1 MDEGIKKVK
10 LLLKGLSCANCANK
24 IESKVNNIKG
34 VEEAF
39 VNFATSTLTIEV
51 LEGYKKEELIEEV
64 KGIVK
69 SIEKD
74 VIIEEIK
81 GSLKRPTK
89 TVSKCEDN
97 SCVINDNSDINAEII
112 NNNNKIL
119 LKGLTCANCA
129 NKIENKVK
137 KLDSIKNATINFATT
152 TLIVELN
159 QGNEI
164 DEVFKEISKIVKS
177 LEPDVEVELK
187 KEVKRS
193 KKNRTILNDKN
204 STDELIVEDEKKTI
218 VSYIKEN
225 IALFIGMIGFIIA
238 VMLEGYPLVA
248 FIIFVATYLLI
259 GKNVLITAAKNILR
273 GEVFDENFLMAIATL
288 GAFAIG
294 EYPEAV
300 AVMLFFEIGEAFQ
313 KYAVERSRKSISS
326 LMNIRA
332 DYATVLE
339 NGNEIRVDPEDV
351 EIDEIIII
359 KPGER
364 VPLDGIVVDGTSF
377 IDTSALTG
385 ESVPREITVDTEILA
400 GAINNTGVLKVRVTK
415 EYGESTVARILE
427 LVENASNKKALTEK
441 FITKFSKI
449 YTPVVCLIAL
459 LVAVVPPLI
468 MKDQTFSVWIYRA
481 LSLLVVSC
489 PCALVVSVPL
499 GIFAGIGGASK
510 KGVLVKGGNYLEAL
524 KDVETVVFDK
534 TGTLTKGVF
543 KVTEINTNNIDK
555 DELLKLAAY
564 GESNSNHPIALS
576 IVKAYGKEINKESLI
591 NYEEISGHG
600 IKVNIEG
607 NEVLLG
613 NYKLMNKFNI
623 KFNEVDTIG
632 TIVHVAING
641 EYKGNIVISDEIKE
655 TSKEVIETLKSIGIK
670 NTVMLTGDNKV
681 VADKVGK
688 IIGLDQVYSELLPAD
703 KVEQVEKLMNIK
715 SSKGKL
721 VFVGDGINDAPV
733 LARADIGIAM
743 GGIGSD
749 AAIEAADVVL
759 MKDDPKSIVDA
770 IKAARKTNKILWQ
783 NIIFALAVKTIV
795 MILVAF
801 GIGTMWEAVFADVG
815 VTILA
820 VINSIRCL
828 R

>member
-1 MDEGIKKVK
+1 MNNEIKKIK

-24 IESKVNNIKG
+24 IENKINDIEEVKEANI
-34 VEEAF
+34 
-39 VNFATSTLTIEV
+39 NFATSTLNIKIQDND
-51 LEGYKKEELIEEV
+51 KKEEIIEQIR
-64 KGIVK
+64 KIVK

-74 VIIEEIK
+74 VIVEELK
-81 GSLKRPTK
+81 ESVKRPIQIK
-89 TVSKCEDN
+89 SKCKDGCCN
-97 SCVINDNSDINAEII
+97 I
-112 NNNNKIL
+112 NNSINVKTLDKSYKIL

-129 NKIENKVK
+129 NKIEDKVK
-137 KLDSIKNATINFATT
+137 KLDSIKQAILNFTTT
-152 TLIVELN
+152 TLLVELN
-159 QGNEI
+159 DGYKIE
-164 DEVFKEISKIVKS
+164 EVFKEINKIIKT
-177 LEPDVEVELK
+177 LEPDVEVKLK
-187 KEVKRS
+187 EENENRKN
-193 KKNRTILNDKN
+193 NRTILNDESYTSAVLNDKDN
-204 STDELIVEDEKKTI
+204 KGTMT
-218 VSYIKEN
+218 YIKEN
-225 IALFIGMIGFIIA
+225 ISLCIGVLGFILSVI
-238 VMLEGYPLVA
+238 LERYPLVA
-248 FIIFVATYLLI
+248 FIFFLLTYLI
-259 GKNVLITAAKNILR
+259 VGKNVLITAAKNILR
-273 GEVFDENFLMAIATL
+273 GEIFDENFLMAIATL

-332 DYATVLE
+332 EYATVLE
-339 NGNEIRVDPEDV
+339 DGKEIRLAPEDV
-351 EIDEIIII
+351 EVNEIIII

-364 VPLDGIVVDGTSF
+364 VPLDGVVIEGKSF

-385 ESVPREITVDTEILA
+385 ESVPREITINNEILA
-400 GAINNTGVLKVRVTK
+400 GSINNTGVLKVRVEK
-415 EYGESTVARILE
+415 EYGQSTVARILE
-427 LVENASNKKALTEK
+427 LVENASNKKASTEK
-441 FITKFSKI
+441 FITKFSKL
-449 YTPVVCLIAL
+449 YTPIVCLVAL
-459 LVAVVPPLI
+459 LIAVIPPLVI
-468 MKDQTFSVWIYRA
+468 KDQTFSVWLYRA

-524 KDVETVVFDK
+524 KDVEIVVFDK

-543 KVTEINTNNIDK
+543 KVTEINTNNIDE
-555 DELLKLAAY
+555 DELLRIAAY

-576 IVKAYGKEINKESLI
+576 IVNAYGKEVEKESLSK
-591 NYEEISGHG
+591 YEEISGHG
-600 IKVNIEG
+600 IKVNIESK
-607 NEVLLG
+607 EVLLG

-623 KFNEVDTIG
+623 KFNDVDTIG
-632 TIVHVAING
+632 TIVHISIDG

-655 TSKEVIETLKSIGIK
+655 TSKEAIKELKIIGIK
-670 NTVMLTGDNKV
+670 NIVMLTGDNKN
-681 VADKVGK
+681 VADKVSK
-688 IIGLDQVYSELLPAD
+688 ILGLDKAYSELLPAD
-703 KVEQVEKLMNIK
+703 KVEKVEELISTK
-715 SSKGKL
+715 SLKGKL
-721 VFVGDGINDAPV
+721 AFVGDGINDAPV

-743 GGIGSD
+743 GGIGAD

-770 IKAARKTNKILWQ
+770 IKAARKTNKILMQ
-783 NIIFALAVKTIV
+783 NIIFALAIKTLV

-801 GIGTMWEAVFADVG
+801 GVGTMWEAVFADVG